1 MSRILRNVALIAG
14 TALALATL
22 PPPSSL
28 AEPPSPEA
36 SASQPPSPV
45 ASASQGGQGAGGT
58 VALTNARIIDGTGRP
73 PIDRG
78 TIVIANGRIT
88 AVGPAASVTVPAGA
102 QRIDATGKTIVP
114 GFINAHA
121 HLNVQRG
128 ATLPVRD
135 DLIRRLK
142 MYANYGVTTTV
153 SLGSTEADELEGIKL
168 MQEQEHPGL
177 DRARLYTAG
186 LNAEGKTPEEAR
198 KSVDRLAGLKVHAI
212 KFHINGTP
220 NDMNRPTWSAIID
233 ESKKKGLTTAVH
245 IYYLKDAKAA
255 IEDGVNILAH
265 SVRDQDVDAA
275 LISAMKQK
283 NVSYIPTLT
292 RDLSVFAYET
302 TPDFFKDPFFLRGMA
317 LYKEEV
323 TPLST
328 PESQERIRK
337 NPTTAQIK
345 KAIVQAER
353 NVKLLNDAGVTIAM
367 GTDSGAGGN
376 PGRWQGYFEQVEME
390 MMNKAGMSPMQVI
403 VASTNN
409 AAKIFGLN
417 QVGTLQAGKWADLVV
432 LNANPLESIRNTRT
446 IDSVWIAGARVPN
459 VAPVT
464 QTK

>member
-1 MSRILRNVALIAG
+1 MIRNTLLIAG

-22 PPPSSL
+22 PPPS
-28 AEPPSPEA
+28 EGQPPSPEA
-36 SASQPPSPV
+36 SA
-45 ASASQGGQGAGGT
+45 AQGVPAAAGT

-78 TIVIANGRIT
+78 TIVITNGRIT
-88 AVGPAASVTVPAGA
+88 AVGPSASVTVPAGA
-102 QRIDATGKTIVP
+102 QRVDAAGKTIVP

-128 ATLPVRD
+128 ATMPVRD

-142 MYANYGVTTTV
+142 MYANYGVTSNV
-153 SLGSTEADELEGIKL
+153 SLGSTPADELEGIKL
-168 MQEQEHPGL
+168 MQEQEHAGL

-186 LNAEGKTPEEAR
+186 LNAVGKTPDEAR
-198 KSVDRLAGLKVHAI
+198 KSVDRLADLKVHAI

-220 NDMNRPTWSAIID
+220 NDMDRPTWSAIID
-233 ESKKKGLTTAVH
+233 ESRKKGLITAVH
-245 IYYLKDAKAA
+245 VYYLKDAKAA

-275 LISAMKQK
+275 LISAMKAK

-302 TPDFFKDPFFLRGMA
+302 TPDFFKDPFFLRGMS

-328 PESQERIRK
+328 PESQEKFRK
-337 NPTTAQIK
+337 DPTTAQIK

-353 NVKLLNDAGVTIAM
+353 NVKLLSDAGITIAM

-390 MMNKAGMSPMQVI
+390 MMNKAGMTPMQVI
-403 VASTNN
+403 VASTSN
-409 AAKIFGLN
+409 AAKIFNLK
-417 QVGTLQAGKWADLVV
+417 QVGTLQSGNWADLVV
-432 LNANPLESIRNTRT
+432 LNANPLDNIRNTRT
-446 IDSVWIAGARVPN
+446 IDSVWIAGARLPN
-459 VAPVT
+459 TTPVS
-464 QTK
+464 QSR